1 MQMKRYFNKSIIDW
15 VIKMLNVLKIPAVLH
30 STQTDSVYYFWHSPK
45 DLFWSVLNNSNN
57 YQVKI

>member
-30 STQTDSVYYFWHSPK
+30 STLHSTQTDSVYYFWLILISTE
-45 DLFWSVLNNSNN
+45 
-57 YQVKI
+57 